1 MSIYIAGIH
10 IPISQSQALN
20 AAGWAS
26 IIYWFNKCMPN
37 ASKRAQ
43 VEKESGPIKSMPPG
57 KQGPLVLAAHGL
69 GLFVPIASFVFS
81 LPFTGFRVPG
91 WLAKTSLPAIEN
103 QTLYLGL
110 RLGACAAT
118 FGGVY
123 AAKVTLGHLG
133 SQWGAIGV
141 RERPK
146 MVKTG
151 PYAIVRHPGYFLAM
165 SEQLVLIPMFWNW
178 IFAPAFVLTSI
189 AFAIKMP
196 MEEKVME
203 SNAEIGE
210 AYKQYKKEVPYRVIP
225 YIW

>member
-10 IPISQSQALN
+10 IPISQNQALN

-26 IIYWFNKCMPN
+26 IIYWFKKCMPN
-37 ASKRAQ
+37 SSKRAQ
-43 VEKESGPIKSMPPG
+43 VEKEAGPIKSMPPG
-57 KQGPLVLAAHGL
+57 NQGQLISATHGL
-69 GLFVPIASFVFS
+69 GLFVPIAAFVFS

-91 WLAKTSLPAIEN
+91 WLAKTSLPTIEN
-103 QTLYLGL
+103 QALYLGL

-118 FGGVY
+118 FAEVY
-123 AAKVTLGHLG
+123 GAKVTFGHLG

-146 MVKTG
+146 IVKTG
-151 PYAIVRHPGYFLAM
+151 PYGIVRHPGYFLAM
-165 SEQLVLIPMFWNW
+165 TEQLILIPMFWNW
-178 IFAPAFVLTSI
+178 VFAPAFVLTSI
-189 AFAIKMP
+189 AFAVKMP

-203 SNAEIGE
+203 NNAEIGE